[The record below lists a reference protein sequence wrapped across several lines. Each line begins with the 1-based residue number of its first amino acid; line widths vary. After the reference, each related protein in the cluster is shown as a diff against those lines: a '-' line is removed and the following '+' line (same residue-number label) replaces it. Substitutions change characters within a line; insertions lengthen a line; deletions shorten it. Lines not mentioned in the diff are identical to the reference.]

1 MRYLFPHDEYT
12 CMDLIGRKNTG
23 RKNTGLLKKL
33 ELKPLKPPKQERL
46 EEEHWLIA
54 QK

>member
-12 CMDLIGRKNTG
+12 CMDLIGR

-33 ELKPLKPPKQERL
+33 ELKTLKPSKQERL
-46 EEEHWLIA
+46 EEEHWLIS